1 MIPTSI
7 ACRQNLRMLL
17 LRPSPGGSMVASE
30 LRFNGWTLDEVL
42 SAGTLVITE
51 VFVSYRQQSMIH
63 FR

>member
-7 ACRQNLRMLL
+7 ACRQNLRILL
-17 LRPSPGGSMVASE
+17 LCPSPGGIMVASE
-30 LRFNGWTLDEVL
+30 LRVNGWTLDEVL
-42 SAGTLVITE
+42 SAGTLVITA